1 MMTYRVGVG
10 LSGGTDSAL
19 AAKLLLEAG
28 HDVIGF
34 TMQLLPGCGATAAK
48 GAAVAARLGIPHR
61 VLDMTDRFEE
71 LVLTPFADAYR
82 RGLTPSP
89 CVCCNAQMKF
99 GAMLD
104 AMLAAGCER
113 VATGHYARLVP
124 AGDDTLLLRGRDPR
138 KDQSYFLAMLNA
150 DQRRRAIFP
159 LGDRLKKDVQ
169 ARAAALELVAPSEGE
184 SQDLCFLPDGDFAS
198 FVAARYPELSRE
210 GWIVTSDG
218 TRLGR
223 HRGAYQYTRGQ
234 RRGLGLGGGPWFVLR
249 IDIADN
255 LVVVGRQDELLSRNV
270 ILQDVNWLLPPPAA
284 GAELPV
290 QAQVRYLMQARPATL
305 RRLDDS
311 RAEIV
316 FADPVSAVTPGQL
329 AAAYLDDRVVAGG
342 WIS

>member
-34 TMQLLPGCGATAAK
+34 TMQLLPGCRATAAK
-48 GAAVAARLGIPHR
+48 GAAVAARLDIPHR

-113 VATGHYARLVP
+113 VATGHYARLVL

-138 KDQSYFLAMLNA
+138 KDQALPGLWLNA
-150 DQRRRAIFP
+150 
-159 LGDRLKKDVQ
+159 
-169 ARAAALELVAPSEGE
+169 
-184 SQDLCFLPDGDFAS
+184 
-198 FVAARYPELSRE
+198 
-210 GWIVTSDG
+210 TS
-218 TRLGR
+218 
-223 HRGAYQYTRGQ
+223 
-234 RRGLGLGGGPWFVLR
+234 
-249 IDIADN
+249 
-255 LVVVGRQDELLSRNV
+255 
-270 ILQDVNWLLPPPAA
+270 
-284 GAELPV
+284 
-290 QAQVRYLMQARPATL
+290 
-305 RRLDDS
+305 
-311 RAEIV
+311 
-316 FADPVSAVTPGQL
+316 
-329 AAAYLDDRVVAGG
+329 AGG
-342 WIS
+342 RSFPSVTC